1 MSMDTQG
8 KDELFRALQDSDA
21 DLARVTED
29 LISLLVQKGIILF
42 TELPEAVQ
50 VKLLDRER
58 LREQLGKVNISIL
71 SEDDT
76 I

>member
-1 MSMDTQG
+1 MDNSE
-8 KDELFRALQDSDA
+8 KEALFQALQTSDA

-29 LISLLVQKGIILF
+29 LISLLVSKGLILF

-50 VKLLDRER
+50 TKLLK
-58 LREQLGKVNISIL
+58 REQIRGQLGQHSVSIL
-71 SEDDT
+71 SDDDV

>member
-1 MSMDTQG
+1 MMEQQE
-8 KDELFRALQDSDA
+8 KDAIFQALKNSDA

-50 VKLLDRER
+50 VKLLDREK
-58 LREQLGKVNISIL
+58 LREKLGPVNVSIL
-71 SEDDT
+71 SEEGSL
-76 I
+76 